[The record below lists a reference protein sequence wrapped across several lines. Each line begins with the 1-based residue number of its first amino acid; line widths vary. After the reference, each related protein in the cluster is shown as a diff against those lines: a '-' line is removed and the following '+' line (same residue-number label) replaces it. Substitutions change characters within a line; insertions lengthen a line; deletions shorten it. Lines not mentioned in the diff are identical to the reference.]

1 MMWSGRK
8 ALARIPVAPAL
19 VSAVLALTVAVA
31 PPAAE
36 AREQP
41 FILGADISWLPQ
53 REAEGRGY
61 YYQGV
66 KRDAL
71 LILKDHKFNYI
82 RLRIFH
88 DPRATGGY
96 SPQGYCDLEQTKAMA
111 RRIKAAGMRFL
122 LDFHY
127 SDTWADPG
135 VQKKPAAWASLGFA
149 DLTRAVHDYT
159 LQTLE
164 ALRAQGTLPDM
175 VQVGNEINPGFLL
188 PDGSSQ
194 DFGRLADLLGA
205 GIAAVRE
212 TDPGILTMLH
222 LAAGGDNAMCRWF
235 MDGVLGEGLK
245 FDVLGLSCYTEW
257 QGPPSGWE
265 SNFKDLATRYPGH
278 RFVAAEYSHEKRA
291 INDILFRL
299 PGEKGLGT
307 FIWEPLEWQESVFTW
322 RSATRWD
329 ANALLDLYPEM
340 SRDYG
345 NDAVT
350 VVPGVGAPLR
360 SDRNGIRLRIVGP
373 QGPLFLA
380 PGGGSLPAPRNALGR
395 LPK

>member
-1 MMWSGRK
+1 MRTSSLAVALVLFLVP
-8 ALARIPVAPAL
+8 ALAGK
-19 VSAVLALTVAVA
+19 
-31 PPAAE
+31 AE

-61 YYQGV
+61 YDQGV

-71 LILKDHKFNYI
+71 LILRDHRFNYI
-82 RLRIFH
+82 RLRLFH
-88 DPRATGGY
+88 DPRAPGGY
-96 SPQGYCDLEQTKAMA
+96 SPQGYCGLEQTLAMA
-111 RRIKAAGMRFL
+111 KRIKAAGMRFL

-135 VQKKPAAWASLGFA
+135 AQKKPAAWASLAFA

-159 LQTLE
+159 LETLE

-175 VQVGNEINPGFLL
+175 VQIGNEINPGLLL

-194 DFGRLADLLGA
+194 DFGRLATLLGA

-212 TDPGILTMLH
+212 AGPGILTMIH
-222 LAAGGDNAMCRWF
+222 LAAGGDNALCRWF
-235 MDGVLGEGLK
+235 MDGLLGQGLR
-245 FDVLGLSCYTEW
+245 FDVLGLSCYT
-257 QGPPSGWE
+257 QHHGPPSGWE
-265 SNFKDLATRYPGH
+265 ANFRNLAARYPEH

-291 INDILFRL
+291 VNDILHGL
-299 PGEKGLGT
+299 PGERGLGT

-322 RSATRWD
+322 RSAARWD
-329 ANALLDLYPEM
+329 ANALLDLYPAM

-350 VVPGVGAPLR
+350 VWPGSGAPIR
-360 SDRNGIRLRIVGP
+360 SDRNGSRLRILGP
-373 QGPLFLA
+373 QGPLFRA
-380 PGGGSLPAPRNALGR
+380 PGGGRPPVPRNALGR
-395 LPK
+395 LPN

>member
-1 MMWSGRK
+1 MH
-8 ALARIPVAPAL
+8 AVVAAAAVPAL
-19 VSAVLALTVAVA
+19 VLTLAI
-31 PPAAE
+31 AAIGATE

-61 YYQGV
+61 YDQGA

-88 DPRATGGY
+88 NPRATGGY

-111 RRIKAAGMRFL
+111 RRVKAAGMRFL

-135 VQKKPAAWASLGFA
+135 AQKKPAAWASLGFA
-149 DLTRAVHDYT
+149 DLARAVHDYT
-159 LQTLE
+159 LETLE

-175 VQVGNEINPGFLL
+175 VQIGNEINPGFLL

-194 DFGRLADLLGA
+194 DFGRLAALLGA

-212 TDPGILTMLH
+212 ADPGILAMIH
-222 LAAGGDNAMCRWF
+222 LAAGGDNALCRWF
-235 MDGVLGEGLK
+235 MDGLLEEGLV

-265 SNFKDLATRYPGH
+265 SNFQDLATRYPEH

-291 INDILFRL
+291 VNDILFGL
-299 PGEKGLGT
+299 PGGRGLGT

-322 RSATRWD
+322 RSASRWD
-329 ANALLDLYPEM
+329 ANALLDLYPVM
-340 SRDYG
+340 SREYG
-345 NDAVT
+345 NDAVS
-350 VVPGVGAPLR
+350 VWPGGVAPLR
-360 SDRNGIRLRIVGP
+360 ADRNGSRLRILGP
-373 QGPLFLA
+373 QGPLFRSPA
-380 PGGGSLPAPRNALGR
+380 GGRLPAPRNALGR
-395 LPK
+395 LPN

>member
-1 MMWSGRK
+1 MAAFRLPEARRAQ
-8 ALARIPVAPAL
+8 ALL
-19 VSAVLALTVAVA
+19 STLALTLAI
-31 PPAAE
+31 AAAGEIE

-61 YYQGV
+61 YDQGV

-71 LILKDHKFNYI
+71 LILKDHNFNFI

-88 DPRATGGY
+88 NPRATGGY

-111 RRIKAAGMRFL
+111 KRIKAAGMRFL

-135 VQKKPAAWASLGFA
+135 AQKKPAAWASLNFA

-194 DFGRLADLLGA
+194 DFGRLATLLGA

-212 TDPGILTMLH
+212 ADPAILTMIH
-222 LAAGGDNAMCRWF
+222 LAAGGDNSLCRWY
-235 MDGVLGEGLK
+235 MDGLIGKGLE

-265 SNFKDLATRYPGH
+265 NNFKDLAVRYPGH
-278 RFVAAEYSHEKRA
+278 RFVAAEYSQEKRA

-299 PGEKGLGT
+299 PDEKGLGT

-329 ANALLDLYPEM
+329 ANALLDLYPVM

-345 NDAVT
+345 NDAVA
-350 VVPGVGAPLR
+350 VWPGERTPLR
-360 SDRNGIRLRIVGP
+360 SERNGSRLRIVGP
-373 QGPLFLA
+373 QGPLFLV
-380 PGGGSLPAPRNALGR
+380 PDGGRLPAPRNALGR
-395 LPK
+395 QPN